1 MTKVVLSGY
10 YGFTNSGDEAMLAAI
25 IHDLRVID
33 PAVAVTVISGH
44 PADTEDRHK
53 VKAIYRLDMIEI
65 VRAISRSD
73 LLISGGG
80 SLLQDVTSDRSLYY
94 YLSIILLAK
103 TLGKRVMLYGQGIG
117 PLAGDLARRVTR
129 HILNLTDL
137 ITVRDKG
144 SLDELEALGV
154 IRPAIELTAD
164 PVLSMEP
171 ADKAAGRTIL
181 EENGLMPG
189 SPVVGFF
196 VREWQDLDY
205 YKQVLAVVADRL
217 VTEYGVRILFVPMQ
231 QQDVAAAEKVAVLM
245 QQPAVVMGQSCPVS
259 QMLSLVGNL
268 DMLIG
273 IRLHA
278 LIFAAVMHVPLLG
291 VSYDPKISRFLE
303 SLGEPSPPDLHT
315 VSAENLLAR
324 IGKMWSV
331 RKEIN
336 RARESCMAELRSKA
350 FRNAQLAMQLARRQG
365 RE

>member
-10 YGFTNSGDEAMLAAI
+10 YGFTNSGDEAMLASI
-25 IHDLRVID
+25 IHDLRSID
-33 PAVAVTVISGH
+33 PSVVVTVISGN
-44 PADTEDRHK
+44 PADTRERHR
-53 VKAIYRLDMIEI
+53 VKTIYRLDMIEI
-65 VRAISRSD
+65 ARAIFRSD

-94 YLSIILLAK
+94 YLSIVLLAK
-103 TLGKRVMLYGQGIG
+103 TMGKRVMLYGQGIG
-117 PLAGDLARRVTR
+117 PLEGDLARSVTR

-154 IRPAIELTAD
+154 TRPAIELTAD

-171 ADKAAGRTIL
+171 ADKASGRTIL
-181 EENGLMPG
+181 EENGLTPG

-196 VREWQDLDY
+196 IREWQDLDY
-205 YKQVLAVVADRL
+205 YKQVLAAVADRL
-217 VTEYGVRILFVPMQ
+217 VAEYGAQILFAPMQ
-231 QQDVAAAEKVAVLM
+231 QQDVAAAEKVAGFM
-245 QQPAVVMGQSCPVS
+245 EQPAVVMQQSCHIH

-278 LIFAAVMHVPLLG
+278 LIFAAVMQVPLLG

-315 VSAENLLAR
+315 VSAESLLAR
-324 IGKMWSV
+324 IREIWPV

-336 RARESCMAELRSKA
+336 PARKSCMADLRSKA
-350 FRNAQLAMQLARRQG
+350 FRNAQLAMQLARRQE